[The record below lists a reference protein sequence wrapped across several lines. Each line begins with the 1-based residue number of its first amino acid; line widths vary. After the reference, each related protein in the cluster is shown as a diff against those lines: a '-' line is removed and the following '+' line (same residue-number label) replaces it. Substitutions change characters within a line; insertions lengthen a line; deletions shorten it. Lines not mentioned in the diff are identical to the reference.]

1 MIYYSENRLANV
13 VLLAG
18 LFVSFSA
25 RSLPLQV
32 DYTYDPINRL
42 TAATYSTGQQLNYA
56 YDPAGNLTRVSHSGG
71 GTPVAPPVTV
81 APGASAVLS
90 SPSSVTLGAG
100 STLTVQAQAL
110 GSTLVAPTSGSATVH
125 LGSAATTVNLTAL
138 DAGGKVQVVS
148 GGSTGSL
155 VLAYLSGTVLVG
167 STMAAQPL
175 LDLGSFAASGGAVRQ
190 ASSRTTAG
198 GRSVLAGSD
207 GGRIQARQDARGHLL
222 IEVLDGTVS
231 MPCNLQCR
239 GSIILLAGE
248 LATIGSDGWPI
259 KLEAMVQPLVANQPG
274 LELPATAPML
284 HGAMP
289 QRAQGSTLN
298 TLVTRAL
305 ERSFNI
311 PLDELPADRS
321 GTLGWGAGGLH
332 LNVLPL
338 TQPQIQGIFS
348 SDGEI
353 SFLADGGLRL
363 LTGTLMMDVGP
374 MPANAQDMVQVMRG
388 QDPEFLLRVQSDGVW
403 RLRLKGKDLAIR
415 PDWITAPG
423 GHEGQGFEMVAASIP
438 TAWISR
444 GMRTAL
450 HPALA
455 NAPGLRSILQSL
467 DPSASLAVQLDSSAQ
482 ATVGGVRYGLQPL
495 PELVPLPPA
504 RQNEP
509 MWLENQGSDLLLWMP
524 LEGGLAQGM
533 RVWVQP

>member
-1 MIYYSENRLANV
+1 MNMLQIHKTPRFAV
-13 VLLAG
+13 VAG
-18 LFVSFSA
+18 TTMCLTAWAAPV
-25 RSLPLQV
+25 QV

-42 TAATYSTGQQLNYA
+42 TAAAYSTGQQLSYT

-81 APGASAVLS
+81 APGASAVLT

-100 STLTVQAQAL
+100 STLTVQAQAQ
-110 GSTLVAPTSGSATVH
+110 GSTLVVPTSGSATVH
-125 LGSAATTVNLTAL
+125 LGSAGATVSITAL
-138 DAGGKVQVVS
+138 DEGGKVQVVS

-155 VLAYLSGTVLVG
+155 ALAYLSGAVLVD
-167 STMAAQPL
+167 STVAAQPL
-175 LDLGSFAASGGAVRQ
+175 LNLGSRA
-190 ASSRTTAG
+190 
-198 GRSVLAGSD
+198 VLAGSD
-207 GGRIQARQDARGHLL
+207 GGRIEASQDAQGRLL
-222 IEVLDGTVS
+222 ITVLDGTVS

-274 LELPATAPML
+274 LELPATAPRL

-298 TLVTRAL
+298 TLATRVL
-305 ERSFNI
+305 ERSFNM
-311 PLDELPADRS
+311 PLDELPADPS
-321 GTLGWGAGGLH
+321 GTLGWGAGGLR

-353 SFLADGGLRL
+353 SFLSDGPLRL

-374 MPANAQDMVQVMRG
+374 MPANAQDIAQIIRTI
-388 QDPEFLLRVQSDGVW
+388 DPQSLLRVQEDGVW
-403 RLRLKGKDLAIR
+403 RLRLKGKDLVIR

-423 GHEGQGFEMVAASIP
+423 GHEGLGFELMAASIP

-455 NAPGLRSILQSL
+455 NARGLRSILESL
-467 DPSASLAVQLDSSAQ
+467 DPSATLAVQLDSSAQ

-504 RQNEP
+504 HQNEP

-533 RVWVQP
+533 RVWVLP